1 MPKQPTFLPV
11 KRGDKWLVSI
21 PPAMT
26 ATQTRVRKT
35 FSTKTEAEKFASK
48 LRGAHST
55 GQRGGMISATL
66 AAQAREAQRILD
78 GTGVSLVDAAQQAA
92 ARTRDNGSKEAFKD
106 RYARTL
112 SSREY
117 EWRGRYLTD
126 MERLDRYLPKWFMDM
141 PCGVIDRAE
150 IERALLDGRDLSRST
165 IDLRARM
172 VMAILG
178 HREKHR
184 SATKIAILALT
195 QANALLAV
203 CENKAERQAVALLL
217 WAGIRPDSETGEI
230 SRLQWED
237 IGAEFIMVRPE
248 ISKTGTDRLIPITPR
263 LAQELTDH
271 PKTGPVA
278 PGAWKK
284 RWQRIRK
291 SAGITGQD
299 VTRHTFASHYLAWMG
314 EDKTKGAMG
323 HTAGSS
329 TLFRHYRR
337 AVTHEA
343 GEAFFQ

>member
-1 MPKQPTFLPV
+1 
-11 KRGDKWLVSI
+11 
-21 PPAMT
+21 MT

-35 FSTKTEAEKFASK
+35 FATKTEAERFAAK
-48 LRGAHST
+48 LRGAHAT

-92 ARTRDNGSKEAFKD
+92 AKLRDSGSKEAFKD

-112 SSREY
+112 ASREY

-126 MERLDRYLPKWFMDM
+126 MGRLDRYLPQWFLDL

-184 SATKIAILALT
+184 AAARIAILTLA
-195 QANALLAV
+195 QANALLDA
-203 CENKAERQAVALLL
+203 CENKAERQAVAILL

-230 SRLQWED
+230 SRLQWCD
-237 IGAEFIMVRPE
+237 VGSEFITVRPE

-263 LAQELTDH
+263 LAQEIADH
-271 PKTGPVA
+271 PTAGPVV

-291 SAGITGQD
+291 VAGITGQD
-299 VTRHTFASHYLAWMG
+299 VTRHTFASHYLAWRG
-314 EDKTKGAMG
+314 EDQTKAAMG

-343 GEAFFQ
+343 GEAFFAIRPA